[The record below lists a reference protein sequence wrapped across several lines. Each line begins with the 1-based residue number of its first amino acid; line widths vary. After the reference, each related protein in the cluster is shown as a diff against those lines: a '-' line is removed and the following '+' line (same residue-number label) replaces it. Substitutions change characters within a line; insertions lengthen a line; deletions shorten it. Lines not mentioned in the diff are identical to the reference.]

1 MNRFDEMRF
10 IGDFRTYQQRVL
22 RNADKYLKEGKIN
35 IVATPGSGK
44 NILGLE
50 LIRRLGEP
58 CLILS
63 PDKDSRDQWGECLK
77 EHFLEEESQFE
88 EFFSTDLHRPKL
100 INCITYQALCMAME
114 HVSLKEEGE
123 VDCSDINLQKV
134 LHKQRIKT
142 ICLDEA
148 HHLQDKW
155 HRSLEK
161 FLNRPDEDVK
171 WIYLT
176 ANPPAAA
183 DGIEWERYYDIC
195 GKRDEEIYVP
205 ELVARGDLCPHQD
218 YVYFNF
224 PTAEEAKVI
233 QKHNEY
239 VGKAVKELSN
249 LKCIQEITD
258 YVKGWESKYESYRR
272 AIRLYSTE
280 LEALL
285 VLLRY
290 LDRIEDNI
298 LLQRQLRIETLPQP
312 SIIYFQRAL
321 EFLVDDASRLRN
333 FHNINRIRDVLERY
347 SLCKDKKVNLLYP
360 EEIQKIMVSSVGKLK
375 SIEDITLNE
384 YRNLRKDLRMLILTD
399 FNRGSKENLGKI
411 GTDEAY
417 QDISTISIFET
428 LRRMDDTLNIGVLSG
443 GFIILPGEL
452 VSQGTMINLEPFERT
467 RYAKVEVYGSAHE
480 GMNLVKGL
488 LKEGKL
494 QVLIGT
500 NMLLK
505 DGWDETCINTLIL
518 AGSVE
523 PFHNANQMR
532 GWVIRPNSHE
542 PYKTTN
548 IWHLVTIEPQEGSP
562 DITQS
567 YDFEIVKQRFDTFM
581 GPHYE
586 TGEIQNGMDRVTP
599 VSSPFDEDG
608 IRRINSEML
617 ELSRDRSRVNK
628 MWKEQLEESPFR
640 VIAQT
645 TQAIESD
652 VSAYDKLMK
661 EIAKSVQLFWNRGL
675 ILLGLIITGFIGI
688 RSYLINENLRAS
700 NFLSC
705 FSVILLASPFVL
717 LLSEYGSK
725 IKLLSTRKILKR
737 LHRRGRCNGLGI
749 VEILAQTLQKTMEEC
764 GMIASNAFV
773 TVEREEH
780 SNVKLRVQLRNAT
793 LQDQEIFNKAIEE
806 LMGQIEAPQYL
817 LVPKDKKPET
827 KTQYFLACPSIIGK
841 EEEYVKVFE
850 KHLLKSF
857 DLLKLVDTE
866 TWEGIQ
872 LMKQYRRNHYVRQ
885 KKEKEQD
892 KTRFGKDIKYIIV
905 KETNTQLLEDK
916 EQK

>member
-1 MNRFDEMRF
+1 MNRFDKIRF
-10 IGDFRTYQQRVL
+10 KGDFRSYQQRVL
-22 RNADKYLKEGKIN
+22 SNVDKYLKDGKIN

-58 CLILS
+58 CLIIS
-63 PDKDSRDQWGECLK
+63 PNKESREWWGKCLK
-77 EHFLEEESQFE
+77 EHFLEDESEFE
-88 EFFSTDLHRPKL
+88 EIFSTDLHTPKL
-100 INCITYQALCMAME
+100 LNCITYQALCMAME

-176 ANPPAAA
+176 ANPPALA
-183 DGIEWERYYDIC
+183 DRIEWERYYDIC
-195 GKRDEEIYVP
+195 GKKDEEIYVP

-218 YVYFNF
+218 YIYFNF

-233 QKHNEY
+233 QKHNDY

-258 YVKGWESKYESYRR
+258 YVKGWKPKYESYRSN
-272 AIRLYSTE
+272 IRLFSTE

-290 LDRIEDNI
+290 LDRIQDNI
-298 LLQRQLRIETLPQP
+298 PLQKYLGIKTLPQP
-312 SIIYFQRAL
+312 GSIYFQRAL

-333 FHNINRIRDVLERY
+333 FHNINKIRDVLERY

-360 EEIQKIMVSSVGKLK
+360 EEIQKIMVSSVGKLT
-375 SIEDITLNE
+375 SIGDITLSE
-384 YRNLRKDLRMLILTD
+384 YRNLGKDLRMLILTD

-417 QDISTISIFET
+417 QDISTVSIFET

-452 VSQGTMINLEPFERT
+452 VSQGTMINLEPFEGT
-467 RYAKVEVYGSAHE
+467 RYAKIEVYGSAHE
-480 GMNLVKGL
+480 GMNLVREL

-500 NMLLK
+500 NTLLK

-532 GWVIRPNSHE
+532 GCVIRPNPME
-542 PYKTTN
+542 QQKVVN
-548 IWHLVTIEPQEGSP
+548 IWHLVTLEPQEGIP
-562 DITQS
+562 DTTQS

-586 TGEIQNGMDRVTP
+586 TGEIQSGMDRVRS
-599 VSSPFDEDG
+599 VYQPFDAEG
-608 IRRINSEML
+608 IHHINLEML
-617 ELSRDRSRVNK
+617 ELSRDRSKVNK

-640 VIAQT
+640 VLAQT

-652 VSAYDKLMK
+652 VLSYDKLMK
-661 EIAKSVQLFWNRGL
+661 EITKSVQLFWNRSL
-675 ILLGLIITGFIGI
+675 ILLGLIIAGFIGI
-688 RSYLINENLRAS
+688 RSYLVNENLRAI
-700 NFLSC
+700 NFMSC
-705 FSVILLASPFVL
+705 FSIIFLASPFIL
-717 LLSEYGSK
+717 LLAESGSK
-725 IKLLSTRKILKR
+725 IHLSSMQKILKR
-737 LHRRGRCNGLGI
+737 LRRRGRCNGVGI
-749 VEILAQTLQKTMEEC
+749 VEILAKTLQKTLEEC
-764 GMIASNAFV
+764 GVIAANASV

-780 SNVKLRVQLRNAT
+780 SNVKLRVQLKNAT
-793 LQDQEIFNKAIEE
+793 LHDQEIFNKAIEE
-806 LMGQIEAPQYL
+806 LMGTIEDPQYL
-817 LVPKDKKPET
+817 LVPKDQKPET

-841 EEEYVKVFE
+841 EEEYVKVFK
-850 KHLLKSF
+850 KHLSMGF

-872 LMKQYRRNHYVRQ
+872 LMKQYRRNCYVIR
-885 KKEKEQD
+885 KEEKEQD
-892 KTRFGKDIKYIIV
+892 KSRFGQDIKYIVV
-905 KETNTQLLEDK
+905 KEKHTQLLEDK
-916 EQK
+916 EAK